1 MKFDDPKAGNSLK
14 DRRLCGELKECVPIT
29 DRTKKK
35 VKSTVIAGRK
45 QFLSILGHAVT
56 VHKSQGS
63 SLTYMQGDLNRSIV
77 KKLHLGRIINN
88 LYLRV
93 NFRPYFLVPKVVIR
107 FYCQILKLK
116 ILR

>member
-14 DRRLCGELKECVPIT
+14 DRRLRDELKECIPIIA
-29 DRTKKK
+29 RTKKK
-35 VKSTVIAGRK
+35 VKSTVIAERK
-45 QFLSILGHAVT
+45 QFRLILGHAVT

-63 SLTYMQGDLNRSIV
+63 TLTYMQGDLNRSIS

-93 NFRPYFLVPKVVIR
+93 NFRPYSLVPKVMIR
-107 FYCQILKLK
+107 FYC
-116 ILR
+116 